1 MEILRFEEA
10 PSGAPKRKKSSR
22 SFLALGLVAT
32 LFGVSTAFASSTIQ
46 INGPANLVALGQGVA
61 TVSGCDSDIT
71 VTPNKDANG
80 FQLNDDAAP
89 QFVLKNI
96 VLDNVDTNPEG
107 YDPLNPGQGCYT
119 KDLQVQ
125 VFRKVPGDPAI
136 QLTCTQLGAADF
148 DLVNI
153 TDDTNY
159 PTPGA
164 KDPIKHLNDSK
175 CVEGSI
181 YFRVWSK
188 AATAQPVNSPT
199 AAYTI
204 NLSDGTANFDYI
216 TIVST
221 QNIAYTRP

>member
-1 MEILRFEEA
+1 MEILRFEQA
-10 PSGAPKRKKSSR
+10 PSDAPKRKKSSR

-46 INGPANLVALGQGVA
+46 INGTANLVALGQGVA
-61 TVSGCDSDIT
+61 TVSGCDTDIT
-71 VTPNKDANG
+71 VTPNKDENG
-80 FQLNDDAAP
+80 FQLLDDTAP
-89 QFVLKNI
+89 KFVLKNI

-107 YDPLNPGQGCYT
+107 YDADNPGQGCYT

-125 VFRKVPGDPAI
+125 VFRKVPGDPAL
-136 QLTCTQLGAADF
+136 QLTCTQLGAAAF

-153 TDDTNY
+153 TDDRAY
-159 PTPGA
+159 PDPGA
-164 KDPIKHLNDSK
+164 KDSAKHLNDSK
-175 CVEGSI
+175 CVDGSI

-188 AATAQPVNSPT
+188 AGTAQPVDSKT

-204 NLSDGTANFDYI
+204 NLSDGTADFDYI

-221 QNIAYTRP
+221 QNIDYTRP